1 MSGNWEEEWK
11 KYNDKIC
18 SRVGWIGA
26 TLVVA
31 GYYLNAN
38 HYVSSWIVWFVGNLC
53 VAGYS
58 AHRKAWPTV
67 AMSVIIAIMNLY
79 GYFKWS

>member
-26 TLVVA
+26 THVVA
-31 GYYLNAN
+31 GDYLNVN
-38 HYVSSWIVWFVGNLC
+38 N
-53 VAGYS
+53 
-58 AHRKAWPTV
+58 
-67 AMSVIIAIMNLY
+67 
-79 GYFKWS
+79 